1 MYATG
6 DSIVDAD
13 TRAQYLARFKQNE
26 RPEAV
31 LVVAD
36 EPERIRIAIA
46 WTNLDVRFAD
56 TVTKKSGESDSEI
69 WNWLWDNTRYSLQ
82 ELMARVGVNLSE
94 ATFRKRLEPLIGNR
108 VLYPDGTANSFVQ
121 RYLRER
127 VLKLFDARPRKPAKN
142 L

>member
-1 MYATG
+1 
-6 DSIVDAD
+6 VDAD